1 LVLDAPE
8 RVGRADVAR
17 RSRCDLAGPARR
29 GRPTPASP
37 CALGPSRAATYAC
50 SQQQFQNERA
60 KDRNTRSFNLKQETT
75 EGSEEETRDC
85 NALKNLKH
93 ELVPFSPS
101 SLKITVGLERQRQL
115 MIRPD
120 FGGGGRTRR
129 LEDGREQELHVL
141 RSSEVCL
148 GNPSIYSGPGPARR
162 SIELDY
168 SFKNY
173 SCSIPINK
181 GRLVS

>member
-50 SQQQFQNERA
+50 SKQQFQNERA

-85 NALKNLKH
+85 DALKNLKH

-120 FGGGGRTRR
+120 FGGGGGRGGWRT
-129 LEDGREQELHVL
+129 EESK
-141 RSSEVCL
+141 SSMCCTQVKCAWEIPL
-148 GNPSIYSGPGPARR
+148 FIAGPARPGGQSS
-162 SIELDY
+162 SIIV
-168 SFKNY
+168 SKI
-173 SCSIPINK
+173 IPA
-181 GRLVS
+181 LFL